1 MIEAP
6 SSKSKSRLRR
16 HQQHLPGYPFRG
28 LTRPEWACE
37 KSPLLTRCGR
47 LGGQFPGTALQV
59 MALFGTG
66 VGYCGPTRAAAMTQS
81 HVMQPQ
87 YSLEGVALLKDLPPE
102 SLQHIQQS
110 CSWRRYEPGEPIVEY
125 LDRSNDVYFLISGEA
140 RALVYSLAGKVVSF
154 RDLAPGDTFGEYP
167 AIDGHPRSASV
178 EARSSCLVASMPAA
192 AFLELLQA
200 EPTVAR
206 ALDKQ
211 LVATI
216 RRLSTRVYEF
226 SAAIMA
232 ITGRRIY
239 GEMQRIRAKDA
250 YPDEEV
256 KAFLVEKTFPK
267 SVEEMTLKLSNVSAA
282 FYGLMLANVGDRFG
296 WKEADAISKS
306 VFRKLGQLKTK
317 EALELGMDV
326 PRDSRALAL
335 VFITA
340 VHSASPEYNFE
351 VFEYLPEETTI
362 RVFGISRY
370 DRIAKKLDIERY
382 LTWPELIPFF
392 EGVAEEMGVRCKIE
406 GDLKE
411 LGKEGRYECLYR
423 FTL

>member
-1 MIEAP
+1 MAQ
-6 SSKSKSRLRR
+6 S
-16 HQQHLPGYPFRG
+16 
-28 LTRPEWACE
+28 
-37 KSPLLTRCGR
+37 
-47 LGGQFPGTALQV
+47 QV
-59 MALFGTG
+59 T
-66 VGYCGPTRAAAMTQS
+66 
-81 HVMQPQ
+81 QPQ
-87 YSLEGVALLKDLPPE
+87 YALEGVALLKGLPSE

-125 LDRSNDVYFLISGEA
+125 LDRSDDVFFLISGEA
-140 RALVYSLAGKVVSF
+140 RVIVYSLAGKVVSF
-154 RDLAPGDTFGEYP
+154 HDLGPGDMFGEYP
-167 AIDGHPRSASV
+167 AIDERPRSASV
-178 EARSSCLVASMPAA
+178 EARSSCLVASMPSA

-200 EPTVAR
+200 EPTVGR

-226 SAAIMA
+226 SAAVMV

-239 GEMQRIRAKDA
+239 GEMQGIRAKDV

-267 SVEEMTLKLSNVSAA
+267 SAEEMTLKLSNVSAA

-317 EALELGMDV
+317 EALELGVDV
-326 PRDSRALAL
+326 PKDSRALAL

-382 LTWPELIPFF
+382 LTWPELVPFF

-406 GDLKE
+406 GELKE
-411 LGKEGRYECLYR
+411 LGKEGRYDCLYR

>member
-1 MIEAP
+1 MAQ
-6 SSKSKSRLRR
+6 S
-16 HQQHLPGYPFRG
+16 
-28 LTRPEWACE
+28 
-37 KSPLLTRCGR
+37 
-47 LGGQFPGTALQV
+47 QV
-59 MALFGTG
+59 T
-66 VGYCGPTRAAAMTQS
+66 
-81 HVMQPQ
+81 QPQ
-87 YSLEGVALLKDLPPE
+87 YALEGVTLLKGLPSE

-125 LDRSNDVYFLISGEA
+125 LDRSDDVFFLISGEA
-140 RALVYSLAGKVVSF
+140 RVIVYSLAGKVVSF
-154 RDLAPGDTFGEYP
+154 HDLGPGDMFGEYP
-167 AIDGHPRSASV
+167 AIDERPRSASV
-178 EARSSCLVASMPAA
+178 EARSSCLVASMPSA
-192 AFLELLQA
+192 AFLALLQA
-200 EPTVAR
+200 EPTVGR

-226 SAAIMA
+226 SAAVMA

-239 GEMQRIRAKDA
+239 GEMQGIRAKDA

-267 SVEEMTLKLSNVSAA
+267 SAEEMTLKLSNVSAA

-317 EALELGMDV
+317 EALELGVDV
-326 PRDSRALAL
+326 PKDSRALAL

-392 EGVAEEMGVRCKIE
+392 EGVAEEIGVRCKIE
-406 GDLKE
+406 GELKE

>member
-1 MIEAP
+1 MAQ
-6 SSKSKSRLRR
+6 S
-16 HQQHLPGYPFRG
+16 QVTQ
-28 LTRPEWACE
+28 PEYA
-37 KSPLLTRCGR
+37 
-47 LGGQFPGTALQV
+47 
-59 MALFGTG
+59 
-66 VGYCGPTRAAAMTQS
+66 
-81 HVMQPQ
+81 
-87 YSLEGVALLKDLPPE
+87 LEGVTLLKGLPSE

-125 LDRSNDVYFLISGEA
+125 LDRSDDVFFLISGEA
-140 RALVYSLAGKVVSF
+140 RVIVYSLAGKVVSF
-154 RDLAPGDTFGEYP
+154 HDLGPGDMFGEYP
-167 AIDGHPRSASV
+167 AIDERPRSASV
-178 EARSSCLVASMPAA
+178 EARSSCLVASMPSA
-192 AFLELLQA
+192 AFLALLQA
-200 EPTVAR
+200 EPTVGR

-226 SAAIMA
+226 SAAVMA

-239 GEMQRIRAKDA
+239 GEMQGIRAKDA

-267 SVEEMTLKLSNVSAA
+267 SAEEMTLKLSNVSAA

-317 EALELGMDV
+317 EALELGVDV
-326 PRDSRALAL
+326 PKDSRALAL

-392 EGVAEEMGVRCKIE
+392 EGVAEEIGVRCKIE
-406 GDLKE
+406 GELKE

>member
-1 MIEAP
+1 MAQ
-6 SSKSKSRLRR
+6 S
-16 HQQHLPGYPFRG
+16 
-28 LTRPEWACE
+28 
-37 KSPLLTRCGR
+37 
-47 LGGQFPGTALQV
+47 QV
-59 MALFGTG
+59 T
-66 VGYCGPTRAAAMTQS
+66 
-81 HVMQPQ
+81 QPQ
-87 YSLEGVALLKDLPPE
+87 YALEGVALLKGLPSE

-125 LDRSNDVYFLISGEA
+125 LDRSDDVFFLISGEA
-140 RALVYSLAGKVVSF
+140 RVIVYSLAGKVVSF
-154 RDLAPGDTFGEYP
+154 HDLGPGDMFGEYP
-167 AIDGHPRSASV
+167 AIDERPRSASV
-178 EARSSCLVASMPAA
+178 EARSSCLVASMPSA

-200 EPTVAR
+200 EPTVRR

-226 SAAIMA
+226 SAAVMA

-239 GEMQRIRAKDA
+239 GEMQGIRAKDA

-267 SVEEMTLKLSNVSAA
+267 SAEEMTLKLSNVSAA

-317 EALELGMDV
+317 EALELGVDV
-326 PRDSRALAL
+326 PKDSRALAL